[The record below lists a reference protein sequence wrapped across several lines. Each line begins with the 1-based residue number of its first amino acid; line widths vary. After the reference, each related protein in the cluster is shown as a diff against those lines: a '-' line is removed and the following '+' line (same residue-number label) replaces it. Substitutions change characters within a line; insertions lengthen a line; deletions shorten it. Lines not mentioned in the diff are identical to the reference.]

1 MLETITPEMLSEVI
15 IPQLPQNMQNIFCGL
30 IVGPGNPIRKLEVL
44 ECFIYQH
51 GLRHMGEIEH
61 GRALVGLGGMTS

>member
-1 MLETITPEMLSEVI
+1 MLPK
-15 IPQLPQNMQNIFCGL
+15 LPPNMQNIFCGMVIGL
-30 IVGPGNPIRKLEVL
+30 DAPLRKMEVI

-61 GRALVGLGGMTS
+61 GRALVGLPGMTS